1 MEQQFECGD
10 HLECIEV
17 RQDAQGRYYSQ
28 LNDIQDAFPGAA
40 RFRVEGKGILFLEN
54 DHGQRYSPNRI
65 AFYPGKVVEVVLA
78 GQISHSS
85 SESITSSQNS
95 TLTSTTANIPSS
107 ELSKMP
113 VSPPTSP
120 DSDSG
125 KTLIAG
131 TPPYSPLVTLV
142 ARRHT
147 SYDTTTSSS
156 TSFTSVSRLSTIE
169 LAQQIALIQHQLD
182 SQRAVQ
188 ESLHAE
194 QMAEFTHLVQLHAEA
209 KQRDEEMHRLVQQAN
224 DRLVLVHK
232 KVEAIL
238 VQNYELHEYPIPR
251 LFVIL
256 PDMESSQW
264 MDRDGV
270 GGGGGG
276 GGGMATLK
284 KWIPRLTDKFRLY
297 FLCECGEHAKADST
311 TTMPEDASSI
321 SHNNTHLANHE
332 GYEISRPSDFMD
344 RYGPYVLGM
353 LQVLRTCLTAAALV
367 SPAVAHLPLMDG
379 LDKVASNVCR
389 SVEDTVKAV
398 EFSICFL
405 ETKLATDLDSNSTGG
420 PQSSSSFASLDSTS
434 FRDLKALEGSDLR
447 RLGSFLRNKD
457 EDKVLGNLYRITTP
471 EGHVKWVCL
480 EHYRASYREASM
492 RAFLQ
497 VVEQARGTFEPQLRK
512 VTLTLPSFT
521 IAQDFFQRLETA
533 PAVNEMDVT
542 FGWGFTGSEL
552 KRLVQGVRQSNV
564 RFCSIDLKDEASP
577 ASLTEIRIPGKG
589 GKYSPLLDMMMATP
603 SKLQAVRLAG
613 LVSFADRTTR
623 LSKSVVF
630 GTLRSFHYGSAIS
643 PLDQARMASLLGAMP
658 QLMDLSLGHG
668 DFYSYMH
675 PELAN
680 AVVGCRGLTKL
691 RLYTFWSENK
701 TPIQKLLGRLAAEG
715 GMQLQELFLFG
726 GYYDADEIHEAAW
739 AHEATLEKLVVDTNG
754 YVPLDFSRIISPIFS
769 APVGGV
775 EEEKKKKLSLAKP
788 VFQKLHRFQ
797 AHLHEAASPPCQATF
812 EQLELTHLKIYGREE
827 GWTVVRH
834 VNWSTLRALHLADF
848 IDHQLDPLWEALEP
862 DTGHARGLESLS
874 ISCGKN
880 YTSIPQRL
888 AKISGSLRH
897 LWIGRVDDN
906 VDISWVQSLF
916 RAVHASHAASHLRA
930 FGFGAM
936 VSTKNFGFENT
947 LRQIPGWPEKVHE
960 QFRVYL
966 FYNSTQPWVFSET
979 SSGGGKVSQMSASM
993 FVNGVPV
1000 LRPEERER
1008 VVLHDV
1014 RVVKAWAVREK
1025 LMGL

>member
-1 MEQQFECGD
+1 
-10 HLECIEV
+10 
-17 RQDAQGRYYSQ
+17 
-28 LNDIQDAFPGAA
+28 
-40 RFRVEGKGILFLEN
+40 
-54 DHGQRYSPNRI
+54 
-65 AFYPGKVVEVVLA
+65 
-78 GQISHSS
+78 
-85 SESITSSQNS
+85 
-95 TLTSTTANIPSS
+95 
-107 ELSKMP
+107 
-113 VSPPTSP
+113 
-120 DSDSG
+120 
-125 KTLIAG
+125 
-131 TPPYSPLVTLV
+131 
-142 ARRHT
+142 
-147 SYDTTTSSS
+147 
-156 TSFTSVSRLSTIE
+156 
-169 LAQQIALIQHQLD
+169 
-182 SQRAVQ
+182 
-188 ESLHAE
+188 
-194 QMAEFTHLVQLHAEA
+194 
-209 KQRDEEMHRLVQQAN
+209 MHRLVQQAN

-270 GGGGGG
+270 GGGGGGG

-497 VVEQARGTFEPQLRK
+497 VVEQAHGTFEPQLRK

-542 FGWGFTGSEL
+542 LGWGFTGSEL

>member
-1 MEQQFECGD
+1 
-10 HLECIEV
+10 
-17 RQDAQGRYYSQ
+17 
-28 LNDIQDAFPGAA
+28 
-40 RFRVEGKGILFLEN
+40 
-54 DHGQRYSPNRI
+54 
-65 AFYPGKVVEVVLA
+65 
-78 GQISHSS
+78 
-85 SESITSSQNS
+85 
-95 TLTSTTANIPSS
+95 
-107 ELSKMP
+107 MP
-113 VSPPTSP
+113 ISPPTSP

-125 KTLIAG
+125 NAAFITE
-131 TPPYSPLVTLV
+131 TPLHSPLVTLL

-147 SYDTTTSSS
+147 SYDKTTSSS
-156 TSFTSVSRLSTIE
+156 TSFTSISRLSTVE
-169 LAQQIALIQHQLD
+169 LAKQIAQIQHQLD

-224 DRLVLVHK
+224 DRLVLVQR

-264 MDRDGV
+264 MDRDG
-270 GGGGGG
+270 GG
-276 GGGMATLK
+276 GGGMATLRRL
-284 KWIPRLTDKFRLY
+284 IPRLTDKFRLY
-297 FLCECGEHAKADST
+297 FLCECGEHAKADSMT
-311 TTMPEDASSI
+311 TTMPQDASSI
-321 SHNNTHLANHE
+321 SYNTHLANHE
-332 GYEISRPSDFMD
+332 GYEISRPSDFLD

-367 SPAVAHLPLMDG
+367 SPAVAHLPLVDG
-379 LDKVASNVCR
+379 LDKVASNICN

-405 ETKLATDLDSNSTGG
+405 ETKLATDLDSNTTGG
-420 PQSSSSFASLDSTS
+420 PQSSSSSLSSCSLDSNS

-497 VVEQARGTFEPQLRK
+497 VVEHTRGTFEPQLRK

-521 IAQDFFQRLETA
+521 IAQDFFQLLETA

-542 FGWGFTGSEL
+542 LGWGFSASEL
-552 KRLVQGVRQSNV
+552 RRLMQGIRQSNV
-564 RFCSIDLKDEASP
+564 RFCSLDLKDEGSL

-643 PLDQARMASLLGAMP
+643 PLDQARIASLLGAMP

-701 TPIQKLLGRLAAEG
+701 TPVQKLLGRLAGEG
-715 GMQLQELFLFG
+715 AGMRLQELFLFG

-739 AHEATLEKLVVDTNG
+739 AHEETLEKLVVDTNG
-754 YVPLDFSRIISPIFS
+754 YVPLDFSRIISPVFS
-769 APVGGV
+769 ASGGV
-775 EEEKKKKLSLAKP
+775 GEKEKKVLLAKP

-797 AHLHEAASPPCQATF
+797 AHLCEAASLPCQATF
-812 EQLELTHLKIYGREE
+812 EQLELTHLKIYGRGE

-834 VNWSTLRALHLADF
+834 VNWSALRALHLADF

-862 DTGHARGLESLS
+862 DTGHARGLESLA

-880 YTSIPQRL
+880 YPSIPRRL
-888 AKISGSLRH
+888 AQISGSLRH

-906 VDISWVQSLF
+906 VDICWVQSLF
-916 RAVHASHAASHLRA
+916 RSVHASHYASHLRA

-936 VSTKNFGFENT
+936 LSTKNFGFENT

-979 SSGGGKVSQMSASM
+979 SGKVSQMSASM

-1000 LRPEERER
+1000 LRPDERER

-1014 RVVKAWAVREK
+1014 KVVKAWAVREK